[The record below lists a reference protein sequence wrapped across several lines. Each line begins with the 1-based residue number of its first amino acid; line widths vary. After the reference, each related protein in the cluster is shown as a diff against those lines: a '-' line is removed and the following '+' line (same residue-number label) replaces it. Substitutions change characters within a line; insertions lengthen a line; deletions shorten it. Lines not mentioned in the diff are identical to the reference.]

1 MARIK
6 ETFDSRAWFML
17 ECDGHNCEQRF
28 DDSQWYAYE
37 DDLLADAKDDGWQ
50 ILYKDEHPELERD
63 MHYCPAHRLPEC
75 STCTNIMVDLA
86 VHARLRPG
94 RISLFID
101 LMEEANPSW
110 LPDVAY
116 QLIAKPRLHARTIG
130 TTDRLVRRSGHLGHR
145 HGKASGRRARARPV
159 RRPVYGAQVRAP
171 HRSGFHGRVR
181 RWHRPDDMECA
192 AGRGPSAPPARL
204 HRRNGHDPQGEGPV
218 MGTHA

>member
-75 STCTNIMVDLA
+75 ATCTNIMIDPAGWKDGQCPECIKEEIPIDILPRMNA
-86 VHARLRPG
+86 G
-94 RISLFID
+94 DSRISRFGFLF
-101 LMEEANPSW
+101 A
-110 LPDVAY
+110 
-116 QLIAKPRLHARTIG
+116 
-130 TTDRLVRRSGHLGHR
+130 TTR
-145 HGKASGRRARARPV
+145 
-159 RRPVYGAQVRAP
+159 Q
-171 HRSGFHGRVR
+171 
-181 RWHRPDDMECA
+181 E
-192 AGRGPSAPPARL
+192 GRGR
-204 HRRNGHDPQGEGPV
+204 
-218 MGTHA
+218 